1 MIFTVISLALAIKR
15 CIDLSK
21 NQQRNLFMKI
31 LLIFFNIWGAYHY
44 PIIYS
49 LITSFIMFYVKKEV
63 TIVQDFPQIYNQFKN
78 LVQLLK
84 KYKQKLNAVM
94 AQIKKNEYII
104 QFSENVS
111 DKYRAIKQNENL
123 IKLSKILSE
132 KIEQLTNY
140 ISKKDNLTK

>member
-63 TIVQDFPQIYNQFKN
+63 TIWQNFPQLYNQFKN

-84 KYKQKLNAVM
+84 KYKQKLNAVK
-94 AQIKKNEYII
+94 AQIKKNKWII
-104 QFSENVS
+104 KFSENAS
-111 DKYRAIKQNENL
+111 DIDIFKAIKQNENL

-132 KIEQLTNY
+132 RINTINKLHF
-140 ISKKDNLTK
+140 

>member
-49 LITSFIMFYVKKEV
+49 LITSFIMFYVKKDV
-63 TIVQDFPQIYNQFKN
+63 TIWQNSPQLYNQAKD
-78 LVQLLK
+78 LVE
-84 KYKQKLNAVM
+84 KLNAVK
-94 AQIKKNEYII
+94 AQIKKNKWII
-104 QFSENVS
+104 KFSENAS
-111 DKYRAIKQNENL
+111 DIFNAIKQNENL
-123 IKLSKILSE
+123 NKLSKILSRQ
-132 KIEQLTNY
+132 IEQLTNY
-140 ISKKDNLTK
+140 ISKKNNLT